1 MPQISKHP
9 ASPQV
14 EKRVYEIFIESVKNT
29 KSADEVIDF
38 LNDLL
43 TSTEKIML
51 SKRVAVAFLLLKGGY
66 DYRQI
71 SKILRVSLGT
81 ISRIHAVLT
90 LQGEGFRKIL
100 FPIMNKQ
107 AMKKALG
114 ELGEIVNIL
123 PHKGANIGEWKK
135 TKREA
140 RLKREKSFY

>member
-9 ASPQV
+9 NSPQV
-14 EKRVYEIFIESVKNT
+14 ESKVFEIFIESFKNT

-43 TSTEKIML
+43 TKTEKTML
-51 SKRVAVAFLLLKGGY
+51 AKRVAIAFLLIKGGY

-71 SKILRVSLGT
+71 SKILRVSLGN
-81 ISRIHAVLT
+81 IARIHAVLT
-90 LQGEGFRKIL
+90 LQGEGFRRIL
-100 FPIMNKQ
+100 FPILKRQ

-114 ELGEIVNIL
+114 ELGEIVNIF

-135 TKREA
+135 AKRKA
-140 RLKREKSFY
+140 KWKRKEPLY

>member
-9 ASPQV
+9 NSPQV
-14 EKRVYEIFIESVKNT
+14 ERRVYEIFIESVKNT

-51 SKRVAVAFLLLKGGY
+51 SKRVAIAFLLIKGGY

-71 SKILRVSLGT
+71 SRILRVSLGN
-81 ISRIHAVLT
+81 IARIHAILA

-100 FPIMNKQ
+100 FPVLKKQ
-107 AMKKALG
+107 AMKRALG

-123 PHKGANIGEWKK
+123 PHKGTNIGEWKK
-135 TKREA
+135 AKRQARWKREEP
-140 RLKREKSFY
+140 LS